1 MAQKVMQLLDVNTGH
16 MQCKVC
22 GAEHVADLK
31 GGGLNQRASWQ
42 CQHGCQLPDTQ

>member
-16 MQCKVC
+16 MQYKVC

-31 GGGLNQRASWQ
+31 GDGPLSLHFSIDFEGRI
-42 CQHGCQLPDTQ
+42 GV